1 MGMFE
6 NVKIKKNPI
15 GVEFI
20 KRGLLTETQVDRVL
34 QYQKEHKELKFGEIV
49 DILDMCDKEA
59 LLEALSDKIEVN
71 PVYLEK
77 ELKINPV
84 KYLPRDVI
92 INNKVMPF
100 DLDGNT
106 LKVAFAD
113 PQNAAKIKEVEL
125 LLMNAGYTMEIYITL
140 YTSIMKQI
148 EDIRTVETSYVNK
161 EEKDT
166 TKLIDNIIMTG
177 IEKRASDIH
186 IEPLEKKVRIRYRID
201 GELITVTELPKER
214 FSTIVGRI
222 KSISN
227 MYQEITYDQDGSIN
241 TYENYSIRVSSQKTV
256 TGEKFVLRLLKK
268 NSKARDLFELGF
280 PKDDELVARAFDRR
294 NSIVVVCAPTGEGKT
309 TTLYSAIDYLDKPTI
324 NIISI
329 ENPVERRMPGINQV
343 EIGPNV
349 TFASSLRT
357 VLRQDPDIVLVGE
370 IRDEETAK
378 TAIEAGQTGHLV
390 LTTVHTIDAIEAITR
405 LRKFGI
411 SDYDVSASLVTSIS
425 QRLVRRLC
433 PHCKKEHKLTEDE
446 IKYIEK
452 VEKISGEKF
461 DLEKATVYEPV
472 GCKYCDDIGYY
483 ERVAL
488 FEILCIDEYL
498 KDMISE
504 GESTISIKRYAMENT
519 GYRPLIVDGVNK
531 VLNGT
536 TTIEEL
542 KRKISL

>member
-1 MGMFE
+1 MFE

-20 KRGLLTETQVDRVL
+20 KRGLLTEVQVDRVL

-49 DILDMCDKEA
+49 DILDMCDKDA
-59 LLEALSDKIEVN
+59 LLDALSDKVQVN
-71 PVYLEK
+71 PVMLEHN
-77 ELKINPV
+77 LKINPV

-92 INNKVMPF
+92 INYKVIPF
-100 DLDGNT
+100 DIDGNT

-113 PQNAAKIKEVEL
+113 PQNAQKVKEVEL
-125 LLMNAGYTMEIYITL
+125 LLMNAGYSMEIYITL

-148 EDIRTVETSYVNK
+148 EGIRTVETTYVDK
-161 EEKDT
+161 DEKDT

-186 IEPLEKKVRIRYRID
+186 IEPMEEKIRVRYRID
-201 GELITVTELPKER
+201 GELITITELPKDR
-214 FSTIVGRI
+214 QSNVIGRL

-241 TYENYSIRVSSQKTV
+241 TYDNYSIRVSSQKTV
-256 TGEKFVLRLLKK
+256 NGEKFVLRLLKK

-280 PKDDELVARAFDRR
+280 PNNKELVDKAFNRR
-294 NSIVVVCAPTGEGKT
+294 NSIIVVCAPTGEGKT

-343 EIGPNV
+343 EIGPNI

-357 VLRQDPDIVLVGE
+357 VLRQDPDIILVGE

-390 LTTVHTIDAIEAITR
+390 LTTIHTIDAVEAITR
-405 LRKFGI
+405 LRKFGL
-411 SDYDVSASLVTSIS
+411 SDYDVSASLVTAIS

-433 PHCKKEHKLTEDE
+433 DHCKREHKLTEE
-446 IKYIEK
+446 ELKYIEK
-452 VEKISGEKF
+452 VEKVTGEKF
-461 DLEKATVYEPV
+461 DIENSTVYEPV

-483 ERVAL
+483 ERIAL
-488 FEILCIDEYL
+488 FEILCIDDYL

-504 GESTISIKRYAMENT
+504 GESTITIKKYAMENT
-519 GYRPLIVDGVNK
+519 EYRPLVVDGVRK
-531 VLNGT
+531 VLSGI
-536 TTIEEL
+536 TTIDEL

>member
-1 MGMFE
+1 MFE

-20 KRGLLTETQVDRVL
+20 KRGLLTEVQVDRVL

-49 DILDMCDKEA
+49 DILDMCDKDA
-59 LLEALSDKIEVN
+59 LLDALSDKVQVN
-71 PVYLEK
+71 PVMLEHN
-77 ELKINPV
+77 LKINPV

-92 INNKVMPF
+92 INYKVMPF
-100 DLDGNT
+100 DIDGNT

-113 PQNAAKIKEVEL
+113 PQNAPKVKEVEL
-125 LLMNAGYTMEIYITL
+125 LLMNAGYSMEIYITL

-148 EDIRTVETSYVNK
+148 EGIRTVETTYVDK
-161 EEKDT
+161 DEKDT

-186 IEPLEKKVRIRYRID
+186 IEPMEEKIRVRYRID
-201 GELITVTELPKER
+201 GELITITELPKDR
-214 FSTIVGRI
+214 QSNIIGRL

-241 TYENYSIRVSSQKTV
+241 TYDNYSIRVSSQKTV
-256 TGEKFVLRLLKK
+256 NGEKFVLRLLKK

-280 PKDDELVARAFDRR
+280 PNNKELVDKAFNRR
-294 NSIVVVCAPTGEGKT
+294 NSIIVVCAPTGEGKT

-343 EIGPNV
+343 EIGPNI

-357 VLRQDPDIVLVGE
+357 VLRQDPDIILVGE

-390 LTTVHTIDAIEAITR
+390 LTTIHTIDAVEAITR
-405 LRKFGI
+405 LRKFGL
-411 SDYDVSASLVTSIS
+411 SDYDVSASLVTAIS

-433 PHCKKEHKLTEDE
+433 DHCKREHKLTEE
-446 IKYIEK
+446 ELKYIEK
-452 VEKISGEKF
+452 VEKITGEKF
-461 DLEKATVYEPV
+461 DIENSTVYEPV

-483 ERVAL
+483 ERIAL
-488 FEILCIDEYL
+488 FEILCIDDYL

-504 GESTISIKRYAMENT
+504 GESTITIKKYAMENT
-519 GYRPLIVDGVNK
+519 EYRPLVVDGVRK
-531 VLNGT
+531 VLSGI
-536 TTIEEL
+536 TTIDEL

>member
-1 MGMFE
+1 MFE

-15 GVEFI
+15 GIEFI
-20 KRGLLTETQVDRVL
+20 KRGLLTESQVDRVL
-34 QYQKEHKELKFGEIV
+34 QYQKEHKDLKFGEIV

-59 LLEALSDKIEVN
+59 LLETLSEKVEVN
-71 PVYLEK
+71 PVFLEK

-92 INNKVMPF
+92 INYKVMPF
-100 DLDGNT
+100 DIEGNT
-106 LKVAFAD
+106 IKVAFAD
-113 PQNAAKIKEVEL
+113 PQNPTKVKEVEL
-125 LLMNAGYTMEIYITL
+125 LLMNAGFQMEIYITL
-140 YTSIMKQI
+140 YTSIMNQI
-148 EDIRTVETSYVNK
+148 ENIRTVETTFVNK
-161 EEKDT
+161 EEIDT
-166 TKLIDNIIMTG
+166 TRLIDNIIMTG

-186 IEPLEKKVRIRYRID
+186 IEPMEDRIRIRYRID
-201 GELITVTELPKER
+201 GELINASELPIGR
-214 FSTIVGRI
+214 LPTIVGRI
-222 KSISN
+222 KSIAN
-227 MYQEITYDQDGSIN
+227 MYQEITYDQDGAIN
-241 TYENYSIRVSSQKTV
+241 NYDNYSIRVSSQKNV
-256 TGEKFVLRLLKK
+256 NGEKFVLRLLKK

-280 PKDDELVARAFDRR
+280 PKDKELVDKAFDRR
-294 NSIVVVCAPTGEGKT
+294 NSIIVVCAPTGEGKT
-309 TTLYSAIDYLDKPTI
+309 TTLYSVIDYLDKPSI

-357 VLRQDPDIVLVGE
+357 VLRQDPDIILVGE
-370 IRDEETAK
+370 VRDEETAK

-390 LTTVHTIDAIEAITR
+390 LTTIHTIDAIEAITR
-405 LRKFGI
+405 LRKFGL

-433 PHCKKEHKLTEDE
+433 DHCKKEHKLTDE
-446 IKYIEK
+446 ELKYIDK
-452 VEKISGEKF
+452 VEKMTGEHF
-461 DLEKATVYEPV
+461 DLENAKTYEPV

-483 ERVAL
+483 ERIAL
-488 FEILCIDEYL
+488 FEVLCIDDYL

-504 GESTISIKRYAMENT
+504 GESTITIKKYAMENT
-519 GYRPLIVDGVNK
+519 EYRPLIVDGIKK

-542 KRKISL
+542 KRKISI

>member
-1 MGMFE
+1 MFE

-20 KRGLLTETQVDRVL
+20 KRGLLTEVQVDRVL

-49 DILDMCDKEA
+49 DILDMCDKDA
-59 LLEALSDKIEVN
+59 LLDALSDKVQVN
-71 PVYLEK
+71 PVMLEHN
-77 ELKINPV
+77 LKINPV

-92 INNKVMPF
+92 INYKVMPF
-100 DLDGNT
+100 DIDGNT

-113 PQNAAKIKEVEL
+113 PQNAPKVKEVEL
-125 LLMNAGYTMEIYITL
+125 LLMNAGYSMEIYITL

-148 EDIRTVETSYVNK
+148 EGIRTVETTYVDK
-161 EEKDT
+161 DEKDT

-186 IEPLEKKVRIRYRID
+186 IEPMEEKIRVRYRID
-201 GELITVTELPKER
+201 GELITITELPKDR
-214 FSTIVGRI
+214 QSNIIGRL

-241 TYENYSIRVSSQKTV
+241 TYDNYSIRVSSQKTV
-256 TGEKFVLRLLKK
+256 NGEKFVLRLLKK

-280 PKDDELVARAFDRR
+280 PNNKELVDKAFNRR
-294 NSIVVVCAPTGEGKT
+294 NSIIVVCAPTGEGKT

-343 EIGPNV
+343 EIGPNI

-357 VLRQDPDIVLVGE
+357 VLRQDPDIILVGE

-390 LTTVHTIDAIEAITR
+390 LTTIHTIDAVEAITR
-405 LRKFGI
+405 LRKFGL

-433 PHCKKEHKLTEDE
+433 DHCKKEHKLTEE
-446 IKYIEK
+446 ELKYIEK
-452 VEKISGEKF
+452 VEKITGEKF
-461 DLEKATVYEPV
+461 DVEKSTVYEPV

-488 FEILCIDEYL
+488 FEILCIDDYL

-504 GESTISIKRYAMENT
+504 GESTITIKKYAMENT
-519 GYRPLIVDGVNK
+519 EYRPLVVDGVRK
-531 VLNGT
+531 VLSGI
-536 TTIEEL
+536 TTIDEL

>member
-1 MGMFE
+1 MFE

-20 KRGLLTETQVDRVL
+20 KRGLLTEVQVDRVL

-49 DILDMCDKEA
+49 DILDMCDKDA
-59 LLEALSDKIEVN
+59 LLDALSDKVQVN
-71 PVYLEK
+71 PVMLEHN
-77 ELKINPV
+77 LKINPV

-92 INNKVMPF
+92 INYKVMPF
-100 DLDGNT
+100 DIDGNT

-113 PQNAAKIKEVEL
+113 PQNAPKVKEVEL
-125 LLMNAGYTMEIYITL
+125 LLMNAGYSMEIYITL

-148 EDIRTVETSYVNK
+148 EGIRTVETTYVDK
-161 EEKDT
+161 DEKDT

-186 IEPLEKKVRIRYRID
+186 IEPMEEKIRVRYRID
-201 GELITVTELPKER
+201 GELITITELPKDR
-214 FSTIVGRI
+214 QSNIIGRL

-241 TYENYSIRVSSQKTV
+241 TYDNYSIRVSSQKTV
-256 TGEKFVLRLLKK
+256 NGEKFVLRLLKK

-280 PKDDELVARAFDRR
+280 PNNKELVDKAFNRR
-294 NSIVVVCAPTGEGKT
+294 NSIIVVCAPTGEGKT

-343 EIGPNV
+343 EIGPNI

-357 VLRQDPDIVLVGE
+357 VLRQDPDIILVGE

-390 LTTVHTIDAIEAITR
+390 LTTIHTIDAVEAITR
-405 LRKFGI
+405 LRKFGL
-411 SDYDVSASLVTSIS
+411 SDYDVSASLVTAIS

-433 PHCKKEHKLTEDE
+433 DHCKREHKLTEE
-446 IKYIEK
+446 ELKYIEK
-452 VEKISGEKF
+452 VEKVTGEKF
-461 DLEKATVYEPV
+461 DIENSTVYEPV

-483 ERVAL
+483 ERIAL
-488 FEILCIDEYL
+488 FEILCIDDYL

-504 GESTISIKRYAMENT
+504 GESTITIKKYAMENT
-519 GYRPLIVDGVNK
+519 EYRPLVVDGVRK
-531 VLNGT
+531 VLSGI
-536 TTIEEL
+536 TTIDEL

>member
-1 MGMFE
+1 MFE

-20 KRGLLTETQVDRVL
+20 KRGLLTEVQVDRVL

-49 DILDMCDKEA
+49 DILDMCDKDA
-59 LLEALSDKIEVN
+59 LLDALSDKVQVN
-71 PVYLEK
+71 PVMLEHN
-77 ELKINPV
+77 LKINPV

-92 INNKVMPF
+92 INYKVMPF
-100 DLDGNT
+100 DIDGNT

-113 PQNAAKIKEVEL
+113 PQNAQKVKEVEL
-125 LLMNAGYTMEIYITL
+125 LLMNAGYSMEIYITL

-148 EDIRTVETSYVNK
+148 EGIRTVETTYVDK
-161 EEKDT
+161 DEKDT

-186 IEPLEKKVRIRYRID
+186 IEPMEEKIRVRYRID
-201 GELITVTELPKER
+201 GELITITELPKDR
-214 FSTIVGRI
+214 QSNIIGRL

-241 TYENYSIRVSSQKTV
+241 TYDNYSIRVSSQKTV
-256 TGEKFVLRLLKK
+256 NGEKFVLRLLKK

-280 PKDDELVARAFDRR
+280 PNNKELVDKAFNRR
-294 NSIVVVCAPTGEGKT
+294 NSIIVVCAPTGEGKT

-343 EIGPNV
+343 EIGPNI

-357 VLRQDPDIVLVGE
+357 VLRQDPDIILVGE

-390 LTTVHTIDAIEAITR
+390 LTTIHTIDAVEAITR
-405 LRKFGI
+405 LRKFGL
-411 SDYDVSASLVTSIS
+411 SDYDVSASLVTAIS

-433 PHCKKEHKLTEDE
+433 DHCKREHKLTEE
-446 IKYIEK
+446 ELKYIEK
-452 VEKISGEKF
+452 VEKITGEKF
-461 DLEKATVYEPV
+461 DIENSTVYEPV

-483 ERVAL
+483 ERIAL
-488 FEILCIDEYL
+488 FEILCIDDYL

-504 GESTISIKRYAMENT
+504 GESTITIKKYAMENT
-519 GYRPLIVDGVNK
+519 EYRPLVVDGVRK
-531 VLNGT
+531 VLSGI
-536 TTIEEL
+536 TTIDEL

>member
-1 MGMFE
+1 MFE

-20 KRGLLTETQVDRVL
+20 KRGLLTEVQVDRVL

-49 DILDMCDKEA
+49 DILDMCDKDA
-59 LLEALSDKIEVN
+59 LLDALSDKVQVN
-71 PVYLEK
+71 PVMLEHN
-77 ELKINPV
+77 LKINPV

-92 INNKVMPF
+92 INYKVMPF
-100 DLDGNT
+100 DIDGNT

-113 PQNAAKIKEVEL
+113 PQNAPKVKEVEL
-125 LLMNAGYTMEIYITL
+125 LLMNAGYSMEIYITL

-148 EDIRTVETSYVNK
+148 EGIRTVETTYVDK
-161 EEKDT
+161 DEKDT

-186 IEPLEKKVRIRYRID
+186 IEPMEEKIRVRYRID
-201 GELITVTELPKER
+201 GELITITELPKDR
-214 FSTIVGRI
+214 QSNVIGRL

-241 TYENYSIRVSSQKTV
+241 TYDNYSIRVSSQKTV
-256 TGEKFVLRLLKK
+256 NGEKFVLRLLKK

-280 PKDDELVARAFDRR
+280 PNNKELVDKAFNRR
-294 NSIVVVCAPTGEGKT
+294 NSIIVVCAPTGEGKT

-343 EIGPNV
+343 EIGPNI

-357 VLRQDPDIVLVGE
+357 VLRQDPDIILVGE

-390 LTTVHTIDAIEAITR
+390 LTTIHTIDAVEAITR
-405 LRKFGI
+405 LRKFGL
-411 SDYDVSASLVTSIS
+411 SDYDVSASLVTAIS

-433 PHCKKEHKLTEDE
+433 DHCKREHKLTEE
-446 IKYIEK
+446 ELKYIEK
-452 VEKISGEKF
+452 VEKITGEKF
-461 DLEKATVYEPV
+461 DIENSTVYEPV

-483 ERVAL
+483 ERIAL
-488 FEILCIDEYL
+488 FEILCIDDYL

-504 GESTISIKRYAMENT
+504 GESTITIKKYAMENT
-519 GYRPLIVDGVNK
+519 EYRPLVVDGVRK
-531 VLNGT
+531 VLSGI
-536 TTIEEL
+536 TTIDEL

>member
-1 MGMFE
+1 MFE

-20 KRGLLTETQVDRVL
+20 KRGLLTEVQVDRVL
-34 QYQKEHKELKFGEIV
+34 QYQKELKELKFGEIV
-49 DILDMCDKEA
+49 DILDMCDKDA
-59 LLEALSDKIEVN
+59 LLDALSDKVQVN
-71 PVYLEK
+71 PVMLEHN
-77 ELKINPV
+77 LKINPV
-84 KYLPRDVI
+84 KYFPRDVI
-92 INNKVMPF
+92 INYKVMPF
-100 DLDGNT
+100 DIDGNT

-113 PQNAAKIKEVEL
+113 PQNAPKVKEVEL
-125 LLMNAGYTMEIYITL
+125 LLMNAGYSMEIYITL

-148 EDIRTVETSYVNK
+148 EGIRTVETNYVDK
-161 EEKDT
+161 DEKDT

-186 IEPLEKKVRIRYRID
+186 IEPMEEKIRVRYRID
-201 GELITVTELPKER
+201 GELITITELPKDR
-214 FSTIVGRI
+214 QSNIIGRL

-241 TYENYSIRVSSQKTV
+241 TYDNYSIRVSSQKTV
-256 TGEKFVLRLLKK
+256 NGEKFVLRLLKK

-280 PKDDELVARAFDRR
+280 PNNKELVDKAFNRR
-294 NSIVVVCAPTGEGKT
+294 NSIIVVCAPTGEGKT

-343 EIGPNV
+343 EIGPNI

-357 VLRQDPDIVLVGE
+357 VLRQDPDIILVGE

-390 LTTVHTIDAIEAITR
+390 LTTIHTIDAVEAITR
-405 LRKFGI
+405 LRKFGL
-411 SDYDVSASLVTSIS
+411 SDYDVSASLVTAIS

-433 PHCKKEHKLTEDE
+433 DHCKKEHKLTEE
-446 IKYIEK
+446 ELKYIEK
-452 VEKISGEKF
+452 VEKITGEKF
-461 DLEKATVYEPV
+461 DVEKSTVYEPV

-488 FEILCIDEYL
+488 FEILCIDDYL

-504 GESTISIKRYAMENT
+504 GESTITIKKYAMENT
-519 GYRPLIVDGVNK
+519 EYRPLVADGVRK
-531 VLNGT
+531 VLSGI
-536 TTIEEL
+536 TTIDEL